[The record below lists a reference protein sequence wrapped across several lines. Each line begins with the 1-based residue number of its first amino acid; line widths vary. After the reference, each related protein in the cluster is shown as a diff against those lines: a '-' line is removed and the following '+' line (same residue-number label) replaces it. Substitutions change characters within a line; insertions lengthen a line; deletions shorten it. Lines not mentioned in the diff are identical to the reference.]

1 MYRCIAILLIGCW
14 AVPAWSTAILSDME
28 ARFEFEVLTDGST
41 LVHLLAGAPFG
52 DGGIAAGLFTPPD
65 PVLPPDPILPPDP
78 VRWLALDAAGSA
90 TPDDTRVLSFS
101 FDRTGL
107 FSGVDP
113 QPFRIFL
120 ENTVTLGELDFSN
133 VSGVMMGSLTNITG
147 LQLITSTGTLDIEPF
162 DIRAVPEP
170 STLGLLGA
178 GLLGLWFRK
187 KAA

>member
-65 PVLPPDPILPPDP
+65 PILPPDP

-101 FDRTGL
+101 FDPHR
-107 FSGVDP
+107 
-113 QPFRIFL
+113 PF
-120 ENTVTLGELDFSN
+120 LG
-133 VSGVMMGSLTNITG
+133 
-147 LQLITSTGTLDIEPF
+147 
-162 DIRAVPEP
+162 R
-170 STLGLLGA
+170 
-178 GLLGLWFRK
+178 
-187 KAA
+187 